1 MELLSE
7 LGEDPERFDVAQL
20 RTVLVNLGFI
30 CREFG
35 SYLSWVWALFVA
47 SALSLRR
54 RKETQ
59 ERV

>member
-35 SYLSWVWALFVA
+35 NYLSWVWALFVA